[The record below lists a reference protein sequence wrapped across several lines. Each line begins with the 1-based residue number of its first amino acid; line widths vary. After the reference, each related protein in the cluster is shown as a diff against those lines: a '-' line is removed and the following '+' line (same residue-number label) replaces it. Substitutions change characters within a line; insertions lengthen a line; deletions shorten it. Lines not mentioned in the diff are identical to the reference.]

1 MEIPNATLY
10 PWAPSE
16 RLLSLQPH
24 KLITSTS
31 KSTTPINTYTSTGF
45 SYLQHELNFNKSPSQ
60 ISETAKSLLSNL
72 LDEHNIELSQ
82 EHSDAALQQHAP
94 PAKKQKMLV
103 TVSEDMSDDTVLQM
117 AAAGELSFFGSLL
130 ATIEHG
136 GDAHGPDAVAVA
148 VAVAV
153 ASDSGKTT
161 STSTRT
167 LIKTCSLAVPPA
179 SAPATM
185 DCKEMVMAA
194 LHFLSSV
201 PTADVDADAGMD
213 TQTDVLGSA
222 NATHNL
228 LRLLP
233 LIRPQ
238 QMTPDL
244 EKRSYQKVG
253 DWKLT
258 GDAESEF
265 QSQVAALEQVFL
277 YGSNSKDYVWLNRE
291 RFCPRLATGEDLLLL
306 KGNPPVHA
314 TGKPKKA
321 TPVQRRKKAPTATTP
336 SATTPGESVLEAVK
350 MGMNEDVDV
359 DDEAEV
365 EAEIEVEAETAEG
378 TNLTEAMEMASD
390 GDGDGDGNASPL
402 GPTF

>member
-1 MEIPNATLY
+1 MEIPNATPY

-24 KLITSTS
+24 KLITSS
-31 KSTTPINTYTSTGF
+31 KRKSADTYTSTGF
-45 SYLQHELNFNKSPSQ
+45 SYLQHELLLNKSPSQ

-72 LDEHNIELSQ
+72 LDEHNVKLNQDLNDS
-82 EHSDAALQQHAP
+82 SLKQHAP

-103 TVSEDMSDDTVLQM
+103 AVTEDMSDETVLKM

-130 ATIEHG
+130 ATMEHG
-136 GDAHGPDAVAVA
+136 GDGTDRGTDVNAPDSAN
-148 VAVAV
+148 
-153 ASDSGKTT
+153 

-179 SAPATM
+179 AAPATM

-201 PTADVDADAGMD
+201 PTADAD
-213 TQTDVLGSA
+213 TDLPGSA
-222 NATHNL
+222 KHNL

-233 LIRPQ
+233 LILPQ

-253 DWKLT
+253 DWKLG
-258 GDAESEF
+258 GDSEAEIQF
-265 QSQVAALEQVFL
+265 QSQVAALEHVFL
-277 YGSNSKDYVWLNRE
+277 YGSNSNNYAWLNRE

-321 TPVQRRKKAPTATTP
+321 APVQRRKKAPTAPTPTTAEFQ
-336 SATTPGESVLEAVK
+336 SEATK
-350 MGMNEDVDV
+350 MNDVDVDV
-359 DDEAEV
+359 DDDADM
-365 EAEIEVEAETAEG
+365 EAEIETEEAA
-378 TNLTEAMEMASD
+378 NLADAMDMAS
-390 GDGDGDGNASPL
+390 DGDGDGNASPL
-402 GPTF
+402 GPDF